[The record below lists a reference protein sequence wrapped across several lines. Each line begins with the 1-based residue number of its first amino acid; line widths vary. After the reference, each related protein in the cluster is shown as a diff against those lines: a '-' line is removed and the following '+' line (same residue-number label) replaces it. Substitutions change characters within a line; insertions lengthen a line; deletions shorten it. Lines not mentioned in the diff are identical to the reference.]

1 MTFTVAITGR
11 PNVGKSTLFNRL
23 VGKRL
28 ALVHDQPGV
37 TRDRREGEA
46 QLGDLTFKVID
57 TAGFDEA
64 SGENL
69 EARIQQQTDIA
80 IEEADVSLFLIDAR
94 AGITPHD
101 QHFADQLRR
110 RKANVVLVA
119 NKCES
124 VRGDEGFY
132 DAFRLGMGDPVAIS
146 AEHGEGMSDIY
157 RALVAAVSV
166 SELEADDQDTSELNA
181 PEKPDRPIQLAIV
194 GRPNVGK
201 STLVNQMLGK
211 ERVLTGP
218 VAGTTRDSISVD
230 WEWEGRPFKLFDTAG
245 VRRRSRVSDKIEK
258 LSVSDTLRAIR
269 FADVVVLLMEPEQAF
284 DKQDLQIADLVAD
297 EGRAIIIAFNKWDL
311 VGDTAAAWAD
321 LKERTDRLLPQIA
334 GVPIVRLSALQ
345 RRGLEDL
352 MSAIEQVHKNWSA
365 QVKTPDLNQWLGEIE
380 ERHPP
385 PAVRGRRI
393 RLRYMSQIKTRPP
406 TFVLFASRAS
416 QLPES
421 YKRYLVNGIRR
432 AFDFPGV
439 PIRMRIRQGKNPYVE
454 KD

>member
-28 ALVHDQPGV
+28 ALVNDKPGV

-46 QLGDLTFKVID
+46 QLGDLKFKVID
-57 TAGFDEA
+57 TAGLDEA
-64 SGENL
+64 TGENL
-69 EARIQQQTDIA
+69 EARIQQQTDVAIA
-80 IEEADVSLFLIDAR
+80 EADVSLFLIDAR
-94 AGITPHD
+94 TGITPHD
-101 QHFADQLRR
+101 QHFADLLRR
-110 RKANVVLVA
+110 RKANVILVA

-124 VRGDEGFY
+124 AKSDEGFY
-132 DAFRLGMGDPVAIS
+132 DAFSLGMGDPVAIS

-157 RALVAAVSV
+157 RALLSALSKVE
-166 SELEADDQDTSELNA
+166 SEANDLETSETNT
-181 PEKPDRPIQLAIV
+181 PEKSNRPLQLAIV

-245 VRRRSRVSDKIEK
+245 VRRRSRVSDKLEK
-258 LSVSDTLRAIR
+258 LSVSDTLRAIK
-269 FADVVVLLMEPEQAF
+269 FADVVVLLIEPDHAF
-284 DKQDLQIADLVAD
+284 DKQDLQIADLVVE

-311 VGDTAAAWAD
+311 VEDAAAAWSD

-334 GVPIVRLSALQ
+334 GVPIVKLSALQ
-345 RRGLEDL
+345 GQGLKPL
-352 MSAIEQVHKNWSA
+352 MSAIEQVYKDWSA
-365 QVKTPDLNQWLGEIE
+365 RVKTPDLNQWLREIE

-393 RLRYMSQIKTRPP
+393 RLRYISQIKTRPP
-406 TFVLFASRAS
+406 TFVLLASRAA

-421 YKRYLVNGIRR
+421 YKRYLVNGIRK

-439 PIRMRIRQGKNPYVE
+439 PIRLRIRQGKNPYVDE
-454 KD
+454 K